1 MPILSLHI
9 AQITQKSTLSE
20 QVYLGL
26 TKGPSYSSTNIC
38 RFSNKKEKVYIR
50 NNELRASVMTISPP
64 IFADL
69 LFDFWGNQIGDRQVI
84 PFLISLSTE
93 TQTAAIQVLASL
105 KDLQIIPLLQ
115 PLLYDTEPRTRI
127 TVMKALAKLDDPQ
140 VIPLL
145 SPFIS
150 NSSRSLR
157 IQAARLLEPLIA
169 SLSSSSLK
177 GV

>member
-1 MPILSLHI
+1 
-9 AQITQKSTLSE
+9 
-20 QVYLGL
+20 
-26 TKGPSYSSTNIC
+26 
-38 RFSNKKEKVYIR
+38 
-50 NNELRASVMTISPP
+50 MTISPP

-127 TVMKALAKLDDPQ
+127 TVM
-140 VIPLL
+140 
-145 SPFIS
+145 
-150 NSSRSLR
+150 
-157 IQAARLLEPLIA
+157 
-169 SLSSSSLK
+169 
-177 GV
+177 